1 MERKRRR
8 PENSKSFSLKTN
20 SLVLSMTK
28 IGYRLLMSDISS
40 SFDSNGNMD
49 MSMKQNAPARQSVH
63 LSKGKLFKRMTL
75 SPLKS
80 SSGSN
85 LENVGLLIVRK
96 RQSLGKDRFLFSHS
110 LHTRVRPSLRD
121 NETQKIK
128 KIST

>member
-1 MERKRRR
+1 M
-8 PENSKSFSLKTN
+8 SI
-20 SLVLSMTK
+20 SMTK

-63 LSKGKLFKRMTL
+63 LSKGKLFKRMPL

-96 RQSLGKDRFLFSHS
+96 RQSLGKAVFSFHT

-128 KIST
+128 KISA